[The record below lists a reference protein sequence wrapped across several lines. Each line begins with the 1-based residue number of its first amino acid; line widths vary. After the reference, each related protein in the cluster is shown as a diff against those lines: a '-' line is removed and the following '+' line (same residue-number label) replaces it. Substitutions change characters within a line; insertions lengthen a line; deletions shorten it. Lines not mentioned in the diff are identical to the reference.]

1 MIAQEFNHFI
11 RLVSD
16 VELDKDT
23 LKSFF
28 KIVFDSPAGKL
39 IDQQADGAVMVY
51 HERDLD
57 HCYDIPLSADLSRLD
72 GDVISKKL
80 LAKFP
85 FDFNIEAS
93 TSV

>member
-1 MIAQEFNHFI
+1 MIAEEFNHFI

-16 VELDKDT
+16 QELDKDT

-28 KIVFDSPAGKL
+28 KIVFDSPVGKL
-39 IDQQADGAVMVY
+39 ISQQADGAVMVY
-51 HERDLD
+51 HERDME
-57 HCYDIPLSADLSRLD
+57 HCYDIPLSSDLSKID

-80 LAKFP
+80 LAKLP
-85 FDFNIEAS
+85 FDFTIEAS

>member
-1 MIAQEFNHFI
+1 MIAQEFTHFI

-16 VELDKDT
+16 TELDKDT
-23 LKSFF
+23 LKHFF

-51 HERDLD
+51 HEREMD
-57 HCYDIPLSADLSRLD
+57 HCYDIPLSADLSRID
-72 GDVISKKL
+72 GDVISKHL
-80 LAKFP
+80 LAKLP
-85 FDFNIEAS
+85 FDFSIEAS